1 VKVQDGNETVW
12 NLVKE
17 IGTTMLVTRSGEQLD
32 ARPLQAYPDR
42 FAGMIYFMSD
52 SDRLLEQL
60 KADGRVLLNL
70 IDKAGNNYVSL
81 SGKARVSDD
90 RDKIRY
96 LWTAWAQAYWKGPED
111 PNIRLVSVTPEHAR
125 FWDAPNAA
133 VATVAMLAGALT
145 GKQPKLGT
153 SGEVQL

>member
-1 VKVQDGNETVW
+1 MKIQDSNETVW
-12 NLVKE
+12 NLVKG

-42 FAGMIYFMSD
+42 SAGLIFFMTD
-52 SDRLLEQL
+52 STRLLEQL

-70 IDKAGNNYVSL
+70 VDKAGNNYLSL
-81 SGKARVSDD
+81 SGKAKVSDD

-111 PNIRLVSVTPEHAR
+111 PNIRLVSVAPEHAR